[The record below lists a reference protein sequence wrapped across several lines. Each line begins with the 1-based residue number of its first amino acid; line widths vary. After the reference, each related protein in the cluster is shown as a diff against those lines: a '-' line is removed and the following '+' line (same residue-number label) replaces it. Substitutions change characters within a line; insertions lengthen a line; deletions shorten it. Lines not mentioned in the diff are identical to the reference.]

1 MLMLYFTLKCCHSL
15 LKDPPLSLYS
25 SIPKT
30 NMINCTFFSKDS
42 RRSRVRVGP
51 CGDGIASKFIPSCVA
66 PILRVADEIEKENE
80 RVAFLCRFCALEK
93 FHRMYPDTREH
104 GDLLFK
110 CYILYRVQKE
120 DIMTKNQLAKTDP
133 REIQIFYQNF
143 YEKNIR
149 EGQYTKKPEEMAKIY
164 QIATVL
170 YDALTTII
178 RPSKVE
184 QKTRRYAKD
193 VEEKKEQYER
203 TINLV
208 LLLKKQVLMI
218 VKRCFEGK
226 TLYI

>member
-1 MLMLYFTLKCCHSL
+1 
-15 LKDPPLSLYS
+15 
-25 SIPKT
+25 
-30 NMINCTFFSKDS
+30 MINCTFFFSKDS

-66 PILRVADEIEKENE
+66 PILRVADEIETENE

-104 GDLLFK
+104 VDLLFK

-120 DIMTKNQLAKTDP
+120 DIMTKNQLAKTNP

-149 EGQYTKKPEEMAKIY
+149 EGQYTKKPEETAKIY

-170 YDALTTII
+170 YDALTTVVH
-178 RPSKVE
+178 PSKVE

-193 VEEKKEQYER
+193 IEEKKEQYEHYKASV
-203 TINLV
+203 T
-208 LLLKKQVLMI
+208 LKKQVLMI

-226 TLYI
+226 NTIYIKGIK